1 MMQRDNEAEYDA
13 HYADAPKSNFIGCIS
28 YQTRIRVYAS
38 HYSMH
43 PCRSI
48 SRYTESSEA
57 KNIKI
62 QHKMVYKDTIN
73 CEE

>member
-38 HYSMH
+38 QYSMH

-48 SRYTESSEA
+48 SRYTEPSEA
-57 KNIKI
+57 KDIKI
-62 QHKMVYKDTIN
+62 QHKWAIDHSSFTNY
-73 CEE
+73 